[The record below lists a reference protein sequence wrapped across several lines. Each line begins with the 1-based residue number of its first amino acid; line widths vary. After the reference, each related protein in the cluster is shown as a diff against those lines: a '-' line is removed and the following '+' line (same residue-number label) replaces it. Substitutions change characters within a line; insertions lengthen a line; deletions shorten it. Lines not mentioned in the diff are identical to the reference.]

1 VARGK
6 VIRAFSA
13 FCLRLR
19 AGYARSFETIRLSG
33 RLSHPRIAPVIASSG
48 LELIKHVWALREAL
62 PKGNLIAEST
72 GGLVAIYLAIY
83 SKRERTWPR
92 SVQPANLPAS
102 NVN

>member
-1 VARGK
+1 MALGK

-13 FCLRLR
+13 FCSRLR
-19 AGYARSFETIRLSG
+19 AGYARSFEAIRLNG
-33 RLSHPRIAPVIASSG
+33 GLSHPTIAPVIASSG

-92 SVQPANLPAS
+92 SVQPANLSAS
-102 NVN
+102 RLS

>member
-1 VARGK
+1 M
-6 VIRAFSA
+6 
-13 FCLRLR
+13 R

-33 RLSHPRIAPVIASSG
+33 GLSHPTIAPVIASSG

-72 GGLVAIYLAIY
+72 GGLVAIY

-92 SVQPANLPAS
+92 SVQPANLSAS
-102 NVN
+102 RVS